1 MRITLTSTGGK
12 VLASTVLVGAAAS
25 VAGLGTFGTFTSTT
39 SASAAVASGT
49 VKIDVGAGAAAGGV
63 NRLSVAATGLV
74 PGDTVSRAVTLGNTG
89 DQALAGIGLTT
100 TASPSSKLDT
110 DPTMG
115 LQLQIDACSVP
126 WTEAGAA
133 PSYTYTCTGTKSA
146 VLASRPVIGSTASPG
161 HPQRADQRQGGQPP
175 GQDGPARTPRTTT
188 SRPLPAPSASASP
201 APSAARPPGK
211 PPDPCCPPATSVV
224 STEPPPSPRTRPPG
238 ETHERRHHRNR
249 DRHPPAEP
257 GAPPVPAQASPS
269 LSPVPRLL
277 HRLARGLG
285 NVLLL
290 VVVLAFAGL
299 AVGPHVLGYR
309 TMTMLTGSMAPVINP
324 GDVTVAVQEPTA
336 DLAVG
341 QIISYQIPVDDH
353 RVVSHRVVRVTH
365 GAGGT
370 VTVQTKGDH
379 NAAADPWTATV
390 SDSRVWT
397 VRAVVPHLGDVIRAL
412 RGPGLR
418 IAFLYVGPA
427 LLVLLLLAE
436 IWRSPRARPDE
447 GPRRAWTAPSSMPPF
462 SASWLPTSATPRVC
476 ARSSTCGR
484 ACCRVGSAPCGR
496 RWRRVTWRPPS
507 TAS

>member
-1 MRITLTSTGGK
+1 MS
-12 VLASTVLVGAAAS
+12 GA
-25 VAGLGTFGTFTSTT
+25 
-39 SASAAVASGT
+39 
-49 VKIDVGAGAAAGGV
+49 
-63 NRLSVAATGLV
+63 
-74 PGDTVSRAVTLGNTG
+74 
-89 DQALAGIGLTT
+89 T
-100 TASPSSKLDT
+100 TASA
-110 DPTMG
+110 
-115 LQLQIDACSVP
+115 I
-126 WTEAGAA
+126 
-133 PSYTYTCTGTKSA
+133 GT
-146 VLASRPVIGSTASPG
+146 
-161 HPQRADQRQGGQPP
+161 
-175 GQDGPARTPRTTT
+175 
-188 SRPLPAPSASASP
+188 PLPS
-201 APSAARPPGK
+201 R
-211 PPDPCCPPATSVV
+211 C
-224 STEPPPSPRTRPPG
+224 
-238 ETHERRHHRNR
+238 
-249 DRHPPAEP
+249 
-257 GAPPVPAQASPS
+257 APPVPAQASPS

-277 HRLARGLG
+277 QRLVRGLG

-353 RVVSHRVVRVTH
+353 RVVSHRVVKVTH

-427 LLVLLLLAE
+427 LLTLLLLAE
-436 IWRSPRARPDE
+436 IWRSPRARAGRGVPGE
-447 GPRRAWTAPSSMPPF
+447 RGRRRPRCRRSRRAGCRPRRRRASAHVPRPVVGHAVGPGPRPAGGA
-462 SASWLPTSATPRVC
+462 
-476 ARSSTCGR
+476 GD
-484 ACCRVGSAPCGR
+484 G
-496 RWRRVTWRPPS
+496 
-507 TAS
+507 

>member
-1 MRITLTSTGGK
+1 MS
-12 VLASTVLVGAAAS
+12 GA
-25 VAGLGTFGTFTSTT
+25 
-39 SASAAVASGT
+39 
-49 VKIDVGAGAAAGGV
+49 
-63 NRLSVAATGLV
+63 
-74 PGDTVSRAVTLGNTG
+74 
-89 DQALAGIGLTT
+89 T
-100 TASPSSKLDT
+100 TAT
-110 DPTMG
+110 A
-115 LQLQIDACSVP
+115 I
-126 WTEAGAA
+126 
-133 PSYTYTCTGTKSA
+133 GT
-146 VLASRPVIGSTASPG
+146 
-161 HPQRADQRQGGQPP
+161 
-175 GQDGPARTPRTTT
+175 
-188 SRPLPAPSASASP
+188 PLPS
-201 APSAARPPGK
+201 R
-211 PPDPCCPPATSVV
+211 C
-224 STEPPPSPRTRPPG
+224 
-238 ETHERRHHRNR
+238 
-249 DRHPPAEP
+249 
-257 GAPPVPAQASPS
+257 APPVPAQASPS

-447 GPRRAWTAPSSMPPF
+447 ASQASVDGAVLDAAVLGELAADLGDAARLRSFLDLWSGMLSGRVRALREALETGDLETA
-462 SASWLPTSATPRVC
+462 LDRVLSL
-476 ARSSTCGR
+476 RSSSAMIGLTPLAATSSALEQHIQAGDLPAARTAFR
-484 ACCRVGSAPCGR
+484 AVDTHVGPARLAVAAACTRLG
-496 RWRRVTWRPPS
+496 
-507 TAS
+507 